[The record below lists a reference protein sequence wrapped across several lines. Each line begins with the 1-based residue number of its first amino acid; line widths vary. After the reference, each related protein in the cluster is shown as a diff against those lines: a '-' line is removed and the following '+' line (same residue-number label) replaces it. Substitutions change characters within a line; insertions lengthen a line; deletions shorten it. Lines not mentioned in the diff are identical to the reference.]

1 MSLKI
6 GIGRL
11 PIGSGGGSAG
21 PNGAPSGLTLTVLSD
36 TSIKLDW
43 TAGSTNQDGHSIER
57 STDGVTYAEIT
68 TVLGATVTYSNTGLT
83 AATLYYYRVRAY
95 KGALYS
101 VYSNV
106 VYDVTGTP
114 VTLPQKL
121 IITPPVYTEE
131 MDSITGWTFVGTGE
145 LNTSEK
151 YSGTGSI
158 KLTSASGAISKMSKA
173 VSWDLSANSG
183 KSLRVWVYP
192 HSDSATFANFTIY
205 AGDATLANYFVRNW
219 TGNTNSLAQN
229 KWTLLWN
236 DPNVSNE
243 WAVGAGNPNWNNIT
257 YIRIQPAAKAS
268 QIRILSFDLLIANEV
283 RKPCVIIGFDD
294 TSESI
299 YLKAYPLIKAK
310 GMVATAYVISNQIGS
325 ASRMTAV
332 QLQVLNAHMWD
343 IANHTKDHASLTTL
357 NESQQEADIVDCK
370 NVLDGLGLT
379 RASLHVSY
387 PGGNND
393 ANTLLAMAAVNA
405 KTGRTVGGSG
415 YSMYEQGTYFLGFP
429 FKLNASGPI
438 NTTTLAAMK
447 TIIDN
452 CVALN
457 ISCMLYFHDIVDSN
471 ADISTKWLTSQFSD
485 LLDYIESL
493 NLQTLTIDEYYRLDS
508 GPITVHHK

>member
-1 MSLKI
+1 MGI
-6 GIGRL
+6 GIA
-11 PIGSGGGSAG
+11 IGNRVGKSSGGAAETPTGVTA
-21 PNGAPSGLTLTVLSD
+21 TVISD
-36 TSIKLDW
+36 TEIQLDW
-43 TAGSTNQDGHSIER
+43 TAGSTNEDGFSIER
-57 STDGVTYAEIT
+57 SLDNITYAEIAT
-68 TVLGATVTYSNTGLT
+68 TLKGVVHYHNTGLT
-83 AATLYYYRVRAY
+83 VGTLYYYRVRAY

-101 VYSNV
+101 AYSNV

-145 LNTSEK
+145 LSTSEK

-205 AGDATLANYFVRNW
+205 AGDATLANYFFRNW
-219 TGNTNSLAQN
+219 TGNTNSLEQN

-236 DPNVSNE
+236 DPGVSGSG

-294 TSESI
+294 TSENT

-343 IANHTKDHASLTTL
+343 IANHTKDHAILTTL

-405 KTGRTVGGSG
+405 KTGRTIGGYG
-415 YSMYEQGTYFLGFP
+415 YSMYEQGTYLLGFP
-429 FKLNASGPI
+429 FKLNANGPI

-493 NLQTLTIDEYYRLDS
+493 NLQTLTIDEYYRLNS